1 MYRKK
6 CFLWPQGIKSW
17 TRSGVEYVKIV
28 PYRLSVWQNLWFF
41 SWKPSWCVQIE
52 VPLKQFLNM
61 SDSERLRLN
70 IKHTNYKSIPVFVNF
85 FSNIQSPFSPLFQS
99 PDFKDGYLWI
109 NTRFQTLTFKRWE
122 FWLRESVG
130 QWNSRH
136 IVNTVS
142 GESFDQ

>member
-1 MYRKK
+1 MLHIVLTWRSQCSPPFLAHGNLNPPLVLTDNPWMLILTDKNRPICTEKK

-41 SWKPSWCVQIE
+41 SWKPSWCMQIE

-99 PDFKDGYLWI
+99 P
-109 NTRFQTLTFKRWE
+109 RF
-122 FWLRESVG
+122 
-130 QWNSRH
+130 
-136 IVNTVS
+136 
-142 GESFDQ
+142 